1 MGVYLS
7 PGVYPVEKDLS
18 DVVPAVATCTAA
30 LVGYSAKGNVDD
42 IVLITTG
49 QQFIDEYGEPDPSTG
64 HYFHYTA
71 LAYLAKGSQ
80 LYCLRVHNGALY
92 GGVNIMKL
100 ASAEVNAALT
110 VGQAT
115 SVFVAA
121 SGMDD
126 EVLFQIL
133 GANPGV
139 WDDKLSVVIQNVKTG
154 SEAEPTNQYTFEILV
169 YLQDSD
175 GNWSQVE
182 KWKVSRKQKLDGF
195 GKQMYMESKIN
206 GISKYIVVADNILL
220 ADTVLPKTQATEL
233 VLNGGYDGSI
243 TVTSQLITGWAE
255 FINPD
260 KTDIRI
266 LVNGGETDV
275 SVQTE
280 MKVVAE
286 TRADC
291 MCILDV
297 PYNEITSVAGM
308 VDWRDNDQNF
318 NSSYCALYA
327 PWVQVYDSYN
337 DNLVDVPVSGYVAA
351 QYAYNDYIGNPW
363 DSPAGFDRGTLNV
376 IGLASQIV
384 FTQGERDTLYQAQ
397 INPIQKF
404 SGSGIVVWGD
414 VTEQAKASAF
424 SHVNVRRLF
433 IVLEK
438 AMSISLR
445 QFVFEGNTTDTRI
458 RAVSMLEEYLDRL
471 SSQGAFQTESG
482 DRGYRVLCD
491 QTNNTAFVIDSN
503 QLNVDVFIKP
513 VRSINFIQLQTIATP
528 TGASFEELISRGVMF

>member
-7 PGVYPVEKDLS
+7 PGVYPIEKDIS
-18 DVVPAVATCTAA
+18 DVVPAVATSAAA
-30 LVGYSAKGNVDD
+30 LVGYSTKGNVDD

-49 QQFIDEYGEPDPSTG
+49 QQFIDEYGEPDPTSG

-71 LAYLAKGSQ
+71 LAYLARGSQ

-92 GGVNIMKL
+92 GGVNIMK
-100 ASAEVNAALT
+100 SDSSEDNAELS
-110 VGQAT
+110 VGQ
-115 SVFVAA
+115 SVSTFVAA
-121 SGMDD
+121 SGLDD
-126 EVLFQIL
+126 DIVFQIL

-139 WDDKLSVVIQNVKTG
+139 WNDKLEIVIQNVKDGT
-154 SEAEPTNQYTFEILV
+154 EAEATDQYTFEIVV
-169 YLQDSD
+169 YYQDDD

-182 KWKVSRKQKLDGF
+182 KWKVSRKHKLDGF
-195 GKQMYMESKIN
+195 GKQLYLEDKIN
-206 GISKYIVVADNILL
+206 GISKYIVVADSAL
-220 ADTVLPKTQATEL
+220 ADTVVPKEQSTAL
-233 VLNGGYDGSI
+233 VFDGGYDGAAISS
-243 TVTSQLITGWAE
+243 SQLVSGWEE

-260 KTDIRI
+260 KVDIRI
-266 LVNGGETDV
+266 LINGGETAV
-275 SVQTE
+275 AVQTE
-280 MKVVAE
+280 MKLVAE

-297 PYNEITSVAGM
+297 PYEYITDVDSM
-308 VDWRDNDQNF
+308 VTWRDDTQNF

-337 DNLVDVPVSGYVAA
+337 DQLVDVPVSGYVAA

-376 IGLASQIV
+376 ISLAGSVV
-384 FTQGERDTLYQAQ
+384 FTKGERDTLYQAQ

-404 SGSGIVVWGD
+404 SGSGIVIWGD
-414 VTEQAKASAF
+414 VTQQVKSSAF

-438 AMSISLR
+438 SMSISLR
-445 QFVFEGNTTDTRI
+445 QFVFEGNTIDTRTRVI
-458 RAVSMLEEYLDRL
+458 SMLEEYLDRL

-491 QTNNTAFVIDSN
+491 TTNNTSVVIDSN

-513 VRSINFIQLQTIATP
+513 VRSINFIQLQSIATP

>member
-7 PGVYPVEKDLS
+7 PGVYPIEKDIS
-18 DVVPAVATCTAA
+18 DVVPAVATSAAA
-30 LVGYSAKGNVDD
+30 LVGYSAKGNTDD

-49 QQFIDEYGEPDPSTG
+49 QQFIDEYGEPDPTTG

-92 GGVNIMKL
+92 GGIYIM
-100 ASAEVNAALT
+100 SSTSSEVNEALT
-110 VGQAT
+110 VGQ
-115 SVFVAA
+115 SVSTFVAA
-121 SGMDD
+121 SGLDD
-126 EVLFQIL
+126 DIVFQIL

-139 WDDKLSVVIQNVKTG
+139 WNDKLEVVIQNVKTG
-154 SEAEPTNQYTFEILV
+154 SESEATEQYTFEIVV
-169 YLQDSD
+169 YHQDDD

-182 KWKVSRKQKLDGF
+182 KWKVSRKNKLDGF
-195 GKQMYMESKIN
+195 GKQMYLEDKIN
-206 GISKYIVVADNILL
+206 GISKYIVVADSAL
-220 ADTVLPKTQATEL
+220 ADTVLPQAQAVAL
-233 VLNGGYDGSI
+233 VFDGGYDGAAIS
-243 TVTSQLITGWAE
+243 SAQLILGWAE

-260 KTDIRI
+260 KVDVRI
-266 LVNGGETDV
+266 LINGGETAV
-275 SVQTE
+275 AVQTE

-297 PYNEITSVAGM
+297 PYENITSVASM
-308 VDWRDNDQNF
+308 VTWRDDTQNF

-327 PWVQVYDSYN
+327 PWVQIYDSFN
-337 DNLVDVPVSGYVAA
+337 DQLVDVPVSGYVAA

-376 IGLASQIV
+376 IALAGSVV
-384 FTQGERDTLYQAQ
+384 FTQGERDVLYQAQ

-414 VTEQAKASAF
+414 VTQQVKSSAF

-438 AMSISLR
+438 SMSISLR
-445 QFVFEGNTTDTRI
+445 QFVFEGNTIETRTRVI
-458 RAVSMLEEYLDRL
+458 SMLEEYLDRL

-491 QTNNTAFVIDSN
+491 TTNNTSVVIDAN